1 MAWGDSL
8 IMSQSAREILMKA
21 IAQAVR
27 AYVMGV
33 FKLPFSLCDEL
44 TKPIRDYWWG
54 VERGKR
60 KTHWVNWNTMTHSK
74 AQGGMGFRDMR
85 LFNQALLARQAWRLI
100 TFQGRLLSKRKYHCY
115 CFHREPILLM
125 DDHLLWAGV
134 TEERY
139 CVRVGNGRSLQI
151 WRDRWL
157 PRISNDQ
164 VLTPKKLAHKMGF

>member
-54 VERGKR
+54 VE
-60 KTHWVNWNTMTHSK
+60 
-74 AQGGMGFRDMR
+74 
-85 LFNQALLARQAWRLI
+85 
-100 TFQGRLLSKRKYHCY
+100 
-115 CFHREPILLM
+115 
-125 DDHLLWAGV
+125 
-134 TEERY
+134 
-139 CVRVGNGRSLQI
+139 
-151 WRDRWL
+151 
-157 PRISNDQ
+157 
-164 VLTPKKLAHKMGF
+164 